1 MTHAVEVK
9 QLRDRTGEAFLNVT
23 CKQGSIG
30 VQAHNYGRPTYIM
43 ILRNFVDLV
52 QYADEAWAQEGLAE
66 YAARDGDW
74 KVITV
79 AGLASFATASAAEVD
94 AVRRAQEAE
103 AELRELRRAVV
114 TAVGPFAM
122 LEVLDG
128 DVLVNDGVYINARDV
143 ARVRLLYGKCKDAAD
158 AP

>member
-1 MTHAVEVK
+1 MNWQDQFETEMG
-9 QLRDRTGEAFLNVT
+9 TPE
-23 CKQGSIG
+23 
-30 VQAHNYGRPTYIM
+30 
-43 ILRNFVDLV
+43 
-52 QYADEAWAQEGLAE
+52 DEALEAQ
-66 YAARDGDW
+66 YW
-74 KVITV
+74 
-79 AGLASFATASAAEVD
+79 ASAAEVD